1 MKNYVLDT
9 FYTHTLYGIYSI
21 VLTYLFIC
29 GFLSFKD
36 ITTFIWEFGDI
47 YERRNKSREVLGKL
61 DEQAMSRV

>member
-9 FYTHTLYGIYSI
+9 FYTRTLYGIYYI